1 MIQKLTFLILLFLV
15 PLVIFG
21 QTGKIKGKV
30 TEMGTGEPLIGANII
45 VIGSSLGAA
54 TDINGDFTIT
64 NVQAGAHEVKASFV
78 GYQSKI
84 ISNLRV
90 NAGLTLEVNFDLA
103 GEGFTVQEISV
114 VAERPLVNKFAT
126 NASRIATSEDIEALP
141 VRGLNEILA
150 LTPGVTFQDN
160 TVFVRG
166 GRQDEVGFYL
176 EGASI
181 TDPVVGGRAVTIV
194 QDAVEEIQV
203 QSGGYT
209 AEYGGANSGIIYT
222 QMKTGTSN
230 WRVSAEYITDNIS
243 FKGKDDRHDGKER
256 LGTHWY
262 GYSDMIGTLSGPVF
276 DERIKLFLLGNY
288 SFQADQNP
296 QPLPGINLGLIG
308 DPASGDTIDFTY
320 PAGALRNNSMETI
333 TGSGTLTLDFNP
345 FIFRLVGSY
354 TESQDEYPWY
364 GRVGGDIASF
374 LNADRIST
382 RDFTDGAFS
391 FKATHILNSTTFYEV
406 SAGYSFNNTDIYDP
420 LLKDNWLG
428 YGDSV
433 ANAAAGVT
441 WARDTDDNTGRFQ
454 RPARLNIF
462 TFSFNGPGDVMANY
476 QKSRREKFNFAG
488 ALSMEFGKEHSVKAG
503 AELQMF
509 TIRNY
514 AWANE
519 PVMAIAGLLN
529 ANDLLANDNP
539 LKQTDE
545 EVIIGR
551 GVNNYGYDLFGE
563 KYDGDDNFEA
573 GQIAPKQPILFG
585 AYIQDKIEWKDLIV
599 NVGLRF
605 DYIDIDNQRMIDP
618 TRPELSFIKSSKQII
633 PEGWEDVPTF
643 SAVSPRLGISFAVT
657 DQTVFHAQYGKFVQ
671 QTRLRDA
678 YNGPY
683 ATSVNL
689 AGGFQINAPVG
700 FDIRP
705 TRTTQYD
712 IGFTQQIGE
721 FGSFDITGYYKDIQ
735 DQVVYN
741 NIDVDNNSEFQDYSV
756 LENGDFAT
764 TKGLEISFNMR
775 RIERFQANAS
785 VSFQDARGTGSFPN
799 SNRGI
804 VGAPLDGQTIFAP
817 QYVSP
822 LEFNNSFSGSVNMD
836 YRFGIDDG
844 PQWLERFGISAL
856 ATFTSGHPYTTGI
869 GGADLEGDARDRQ
882 PIEPLNSSTTP
893 ATLQVDLRIDK
904 TFNISELF
912 DLNVY
917 VHVINLFDALNIQN
931 VFLRT
936 GSVDDDGYLSD
947 PSTGGQ
953 LVETFGPE
961 YEALYSALNI
971 DYSQQWQFATTGA
984 AYTTTPYFY
993 GPPRQIR
1000 FGVRVEY

>member
-1 MIQKLTFLILLFLV
+1 MIQKLTILIVLFLIPLFV
-15 PLVIFG
+15 FG
-21 QTGKIKGKV
+21 QTGKIKGTI
-30 TEMGTGEPLIGANII
+30 TEMGTDEPLIGANLII
-45 VIGSSLGAA
+45 LGTSLGAA
-54 TDINGDFTIT
+54 TDINGEYTIT
-64 NVQAGAHEVKASFV
+64 NVEAGVYDVKASFV
-78 GYQSKI
+78 GYQSKT
-84 ISNLRV
+84 ISKLRV
-90 NAGLTLEVNFDLA
+90 NAGLTIELNFDLA
-103 GEGFTVQEISV
+103 GEGFTIQEISV

-126 NASRIATSEDIEALP
+126 NANRIATSEDIDALP

-160 TVFVRG
+160 AVFVRG

-222 QMKTGTSN
+222 QMKTGTPKWKASL
-230 WRVSAEYITDNIS
+230 EYITDNIS
-243 FKGKDDRHDGKER
+243 FKGKGDRYSGEDR
-256 LGTHWY
+256 LGANWY
-262 GYSDMIGTLSGPVF
+262 GYSDMIGTISGPVF

-296 QPLPGINLGLIG
+296 QPYPGIDLGIIG
-308 DPASGDTIDFTY
+308 DPTTGDSIDFTY
-320 PAGALRNNSMETI
+320 PAGALRNNSLETI

-345 FIFRLVGSY
+345 FIFRMVGSY
-354 TESQDEYPWY
+354 TQSQDEYPWY
-364 GRVGGDIASF
+364 GRVGGNIASF
-374 LNADRIST
+374 LNSDRIAT
-382 RDFTDGAFS
+382 REFTDGAFS
-391 FKATHILNSTTFYEV
+391 LKATHIINPTTFYEL
-406 SAGYSFNNTDIYDP
+406 SGGYSFRNADVFDP
-420 LLKDNWLG
+420 ILEDNWLG
-428 YGDSV
+428 YGDST

-441 WARDTDDNTGRFQ
+441 WNRGEDDNTGRFQ

-462 TFSFNGPGDVMANY
+462 SFSFNGPGDVMANY
-476 QKSRREKFNFAG
+476 QNSKREKFNIAG
-488 ALSMEFGKEHSVKAG
+488 ALSMELGKEHSIKAG
-503 AELQMF
+503 GELQLF

-514 AWANE
+514 AWTNE
-519 PVMAIAGLLN
+519 SVMAIGGLLN
-529 ANDLLANDNP
+529 ANDLLEDSNP

-551 GVNNYGYDLFGE
+551 GVNNYGYDLFGNE
-563 KYDGDDNFEA
+563 YDGSDNLAA
-573 GQIAPKQPILFG
+573 GQVAPKQPVFFG
-585 AYIQDKIEWKDLIV
+585 AYLQDKIEWNDLIV
-599 NVGLRF
+599 NIGLRF
-605 DYIDIDNQRMIDP
+605 DYIDIDNQKMVDP
-618 TRPELSFIKSSKQII
+618 THPELSIIKSSKQSI
-633 PEGWEDVPTF
+633 PGGWEDVPTF

-678 YNGPY
+678 YTGPF
-683 ATSVNL
+683 ATAVNL
-689 AGGFQINAPVG
+689 AGGFEITAPVG

-705 TRTTQYD
+705 TRTTQYEL
-712 IGFTQQIGE
+712 GFTQQIGD

-735 DQVVYN
+735 DQVVFN
-741 NIDVDNNSEFQDYSV
+741 KITVGNDSEYQDYNV
-756 LENGDFAT
+756 LVNGDFAT
-764 TKGLEISFNMR
+764 TKGLELSFNMR
-775 RIERFQANAS
+775 RIDRFQANAS
-785 VSFQDARGTGSFPN
+785 LSFQDARGTGSFPN

-804 VGAPLDGQTIFAP
+804 VGAPLDGVTIFSP

-822 LEFNNSFSGSVNMD
+822 LEFNNSLSGSMNFD

-844 PQWLERFGISAL
+844 PSWLERFGVSAL

-882 PIEPLNSSTTP
+882 PIEALNSSTTP
-893 ATLQVDLRIDK
+893 STLQIDLRIDK
-904 TFNISELF
+904 TFNVSDLF

-917 VHVINLFDALNIQN
+917 VHVINLFDALNIEN

-953 LVETFGPE
+953 LVENFGPE
-961 YEALYSALNI
+961 YEALYRALNV
-971 DYSQQWQFATTGA
+971 DYYQQWQYATTGA
-984 AYTTTPYFY
+984 PYTTTPYFY

-1000 FGVRVEY
+1000 FGIRLQY